1 MKYSNLRFTYPRKF
15 SLLNWI
21 FFLYPHAVCKSRL
34 HTVNI
39 YGGLRLKN
47 KMNLDTSLQKSPHSN
62 QTVTNIVE
70 KLLNNFRRYCHTIPA
85 PGWYSFSECSLRK
98 KFPHNLVCEWST
110 IAKNFKKH
118 QKSNNIPRFGSRLI
132 LKGLKVLENKL
143 LSLLKRDFVFVK
155 KNPFTKSSQAR
166 F

>member
-1 MKYSNLRFTYPRKF
+1 MKYSTRFTYPRKF

-21 FFLYPHAVCKSRL
+21 FFLYQHAARKPRL

-39 YGGLRLKN
+39 YGELTLK

-62 QTVTNIVE
+62 QTVINIVE
-70 KLLNNFRRYCHTIPA
+70 KVTEQ
-85 PGWYSFSECSLRK
+85 FSDILSYHPCTGMVFVQWTFTREEVSSKLI
-98 KFPHNLVCEWST
+98 CEWST
-110 IAKNFKKH
+110 TANNFKRH
-118 QKSNNIPRFGSRLI
+118 QKSNNIPPFGSRLI

>member
-1 MKYSNLRFTYPRKF
+1 
-15 SLLNWI
+15 
-21 FFLYPHAVCKSRL
+21 
-34 HTVNI
+34 
-39 YGGLRLKN
+39 
-47 KMNLDTSLQKSPHSN
+47 MNLDTSLQKSPHSN

-98 KFPHNLVCEWST
+98 KFPHNLICEWST
-110 IAKNFKKH
+110 TANNFKKH

-166 F
+166 FQVKGFFSQKKPFQVHLKVCFPTL

>member
-21 FFLYPHAVCKSRL
+21 FFLYPHAVRKSRL

-85 PGWYSFSECSLRK
+85 PGWYSFSERSLRK
-98 KFPHNLVCEWST
+98 KFPHNLICEWST
-110 IAKNFKKH
+110 TANNLKKH
-118 QKSNNIPRFGSRLI
+118 QKSNNIPRFGSRLL
-132 LKGLKVLENKL
+132 LKGLKVLKNIL
-143 LSLLKRDFVFVK
+143 LSLLKGILFLWK
-155 KNPFTKSSQAR
+155 KNSFTKSSQAR

>member
-1 MKYSNLRFTYPRKF
+1 
-15 SLLNWI
+15 
-21 FFLYPHAVCKSRL
+21 
-34 HTVNI
+34 
-39 YGGLRLKN
+39 
-47 KMNLDTSLQKSPHSN
+47 MNLDTSLQKSPHSN

-85 PGWYSFSECSLRK
+85 PGWYSFSERSLRK
-98 KFPHNLVCEWST
+98 KFPHNLICEWST
-110 IAKNFKKH
+110 TANNFKKH

-143 LSLLKRDFVFVK
+143 LSLLKRNFVFVE

-166 F
+166 FQVKGFFFTKKNLLGTQKVVKIKI

>member
-1 MKYSNLRFTYPRKF
+1 MGAY
-15 SLLNWI
+15 
-21 FFLYPHAVCKSRL
+21 A
-34 HTVNI
+34 
-39 YGGLRLKN
+39 LK

-98 KFPHNLVCEWST
+98 KFPHNLICEWST
-110 IAKNFKKH
+110 TANKLKKH

>member
-1 MKYSNLRFTYPRKF
+1 MQYASPDYIQ
-15 SLLNWI
+15 WI
-21 FFLYPHAVCKSRL
+21 
-34 HTVNI
+34 HTGN
-39 YGGLRLKN
+39 LRLK
-47 KMNLDTSLQKSPHSN
+47 KWTWIRLYKKVH
-62 QTVTNIVE
+62 TVTNIVE

-98 KFPHNLVCEWST
+98 KFPHNLICEWST
-110 IAKNFKKH
+110 TANNFKKH